1 MPLIVLEKS
10 HLFCFKTLNYAQLY
24 IFALLEKF
32 SKKSKRSK
40 EKGES
45 RKIIKI

>member
-10 HLFCFKTLNYAQLY
+10 HLLYLKTLNYAQLY
-24 IFALLEKF
+24 IFALLVKF
-32 SKKSKRSK
+32 SKKSNRSK

-45 RKIIKI
+45 RKIIKN